1 MSLTVTP
8 ESGETDV
15 LGKTVSELQSGVTI
29 SGSTI
34 SGTLNPVD
42 DYTGFS
48 GNVAEQS
55 GHYLVLKATTENASD
70 TITVELVGGT
80 VGHPVTLDSDRNI
93 VLRIANPS
101 TQSVRVVATNG
112 TSTVT
117 KTYSLTGLT
126 LAEE

>member
-1 MSLTVTP
+1 MEP
-8 ESGETDV
+8 ENGETDV
-15 LGKTVSELQSGVTI
+15 LGKTVGELQSGVKI
-29 SGSTI
+29 NGSTI
-34 SGTLNPVD
+34 SGTLNLVD

-70 TITVELVGGT
+70 TITVELVGDT

-93 VLRIANPS
+93 VLRIANTS
-101 TQSVRVVATNG
+101 AQSVRVVATNG

-126 LAEE
+126 LAE